1 MDDLKYIVSKNI
13 SYLRTNNKMTQ
24 FELGEA
30 LSYSDKA
37 VSKWERGEAVPDAY
51 VLKKLSALFN
61 VTVDYLLEEHDEKE
75 IKAVK
80 RHRFDRRIISLIS
93 FIGTWTL
100 AIIIFAILWFL
111 GSPQWL
117 VFIYALPV
125 SLIEMLA
132 LTSVWSKTKTK
143 ALFISLLVWSIIT
156 AIYLTLIHYNWW
168 LLFVIGIPAQIII
181 LLSFKIRIIPKK

>member
-1 MDDLKYIVSKNI
+1 MDDLKHIVSKNI
-13 SYLRTNNKMTQ
+13 FYLRTNNKMTQ
-24 FELGEA
+24 SELGEA

-51 VLKKLSALFN
+51 VLKKLSALFA
-61 VTVDYLLEEHDEKE
+61 VSVDYLLEKHDEHE

-80 RHRFDRRIISLIS
+80 FHRFDRRIISLIS

-111 GSPQWL
+111 GSTQWL
-117 VFIYALPV
+117 VFVYALPV
-125 SLIEMLA
+125 SLIEMIA
-132 LTSVWSKTKTK
+132 MTTVWSKRKTK
-143 ALFISLLVWSIIT
+143 VFFISLLVWSVIA
-156 AIYLTLIHYNWW
+156 AIYLTFINNNWW
-168 LLFVIGIPAQIII
+168 LLFVIGFPAQIII

>member
-1 MDDLKYIVSKNI
+1 MDDLKQIVSKNI
-13 SYLRTNNKMTQ
+13 LHLRTNNKMTQ

-37 VSKWERGEAVPDAY
+37 VSKWERGEAIPDAY

-61 VTVDYLLEEHDEKE
+61 VSVDYLLEKHEEDE

-80 RHRFDRRIISLIS
+80 RYRFDRRIISLIS

-100 AIIIFAILWFL
+100 AIILFAILWIL

-117 VFIYALPV
+117 VFIYALPI
-125 SLIEMLA
+125 SLIEMIA
-132 LTSVWSKTKTK
+132 LTSVWSKSKTK
-143 ALFISLLVWSIIT
+143 VYFISLLVWSVIA
-156 AIYLTLIHYNWW
+156 AIYLTFINYNWW
-168 LLFVIGIPAQIII
+168 LLFVIGLPAQIIV

>member
-1 MDDLKYIVSKNI
+1 VDDLKYIVSKNI
-13 SYLRTNNKMTQ
+13 IYLRTVNKMTQ
-24 FELGEA
+24 LELGEA

-61 VTVDYLLEEHDEKE
+61 VSVDYLLEEHDELELKTY
-75 IKAVK
+75 KP
-80 RHRFDRRIISLIS
+80 HRFDRRIISLIS

-111 GSPQWL
+111 GWTQWL

-125 SLIEMLA
+125 SLIVMVA
-132 LTSVWSKTKTK
+132 LTSVWSKGKTK
-143 ALFISLLVWSIIT
+143 VYFISLLVWSIIV
-156 AIYLTLIHYNWW
+156 AIYLTFLHNNWW
-168 LLFVIGIPAQIII
+168 LLFVIGVPAQIII
-181 LLSFKIRIIPKK
+181 LLCLKIRIIPKK

>member
-1 MDDLKYIVSKNI
+1 VDELKHNVSKNI
-13 SYLRTNNKMTQ
+13 LYLRTNNKMTQ
-24 FELGEA
+24 YELGEA

-51 VLKKLSALFN
+51 VLKKLGALFN
-61 VTVDYLLEEHDEKE
+61 VSVDYLLEKHDEHE
-75 IKAVK
+75 LKAVK
-80 RHRFDRRIISLIS
+80 RPRFDRRIISLIS

-125 SLIEMLA
+125 SIIVMIA
-132 LTSVWSKTKTK
+132 LTAVWSKRKTK
-143 ALFISLLVWSIIT
+143 VFFISILVWSII
-156 AIYLTLIHYNWW
+156 AALYLTFINQNWW
-168 LLFVIGIPAQIII
+168 LLFVIGLPAQIII
-181 LLSFKIRIIPKK
+181 LLSFKIRILPKK

>member
-1 MDDLKYIVSKNI
+1 
-13 SYLRTNNKMTQ
+13 MTQ

-61 VTVDYLLEEHDEKE
+61 VSVDYLLEKHDEHE
-75 IKAVK
+75 LKAVK
-80 RHRFDRRIISLIS
+80 RYRFDRRIISLIS
-93 FIGTWTL
+93 FIGTWTI
-100 AIIIFAILWFL
+100 AFIIFAILWFR
-111 GSPQWL
+111 GSTQWL

-125 SLIEMLA
+125 SLIEMIA
-132 LTSVWSKTKTK
+132 LTSVWSKSKTK
-143 ALFISLLVWSIIT
+143 VYFISLLVWSVIA
-156 AIYLTLIHYNWW
+156 AIYLTFINYNWW
-168 LLFVIGIPAQIII
+168 LLFVIGLPAQIIV